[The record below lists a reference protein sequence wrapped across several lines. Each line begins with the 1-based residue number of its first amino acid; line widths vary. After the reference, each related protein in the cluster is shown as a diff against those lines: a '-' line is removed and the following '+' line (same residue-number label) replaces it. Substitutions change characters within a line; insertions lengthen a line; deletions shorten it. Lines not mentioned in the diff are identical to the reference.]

1 MYLEYG
7 TDMFRML
14 DAEYA
19 LILYDAEKKKYIAA
33 RDPIGIRPLYYGV
46 RADGTYIFASEPK
59 NLTPLVEKIFPFP
72 PGHYF
77 EDGKFI
83 KYRDMSGGAA
93 SGKILSRILKSH
105 GEAALRLLALDDGL
119 DLGAEKSLLSPSS
132 LPGRVLA
139 LLGDGAVTG
148 LFGSAAAESVVRGS
162 SAASENGTGSH
173 PSPSSSGG

>member
-1 MYLEYG
+1 MGRIADARGDEALFIAGELV
-7 TDMFRML
+7 DILSELADLIAML
-14 DAEYA
+14 
-19 LILYDAEKKKYIAA
+19 
-33 RDPIGIRPLYYGV
+33 
-46 RADGTYIFASEPK
+46 
-59 NLTPLVEKIFPFP
+59 
-72 PGHYF
+72 
-77 EDGKFI
+77 
-83 KYRDMSGGAA
+83 SGGAA
-93 SGKILSRILKSH
+93 SGKILSRILKNH

-119 DLGAEKSLLSPSS
+119 DPGAEKSSLSPSS